1 MASSTGLTC
10 FPLTLSVA
18 VCRHRRRCAQVVH
31 ASDRVADA
39 DGGDRLRRGVFESSP
54 GQADLRAEHGFYLQP
69 FGMAAKETAGVF
81 PQIRGVNNIVVV
93 LLFFLFFFVVFVG
106 NLRGRKKSM
115 ATKKG
120 SIICRQNRP
129 LLLVRVI
136 PNS

>member
-18 VCRHRRRCAQVVH
+18 VCRQRRLCAQVVH

-54 GQADLRAEHGFYLQP
+54 GKADLRAEHGFYLQP
-69 FGMAAKETAGVF
+69 FGVAAKETAGVF
-81 PQIRGVNNIVVV
+81 PQIRGVNNMS
-93 LLFFLFFFVVFVG
+93 LLFLVFIG

-120 SIICRQNRP
+120 SIICRQDRP
-129 LLLVRVI
+129 LLLVRVT
-136 PNS
+136 PNC